1 MLSMATQKNS
11 NGSQFFINTVKT
23 QWLTGKY
30 EIFGM
35 VLEGLDTIV
44 EIEKT
49 GTFGGEPAT
58 EVVIANSGSK
68 KLELRDNELYQVSGK
83 LEY

>member
-23 QWLTGKY
+23 QWLTGKH

-35 VLEGLDTIV
+35 VLEGLGTIV

-49 GTFGGEPAT
+49 GTFGGEPVA
-58 EVVIANSGSK
+58 EIMIANSGSK